1 MASWMIH
8 LRIAD
13 GLLDR
18 IPGLDETAFVM
29 GNIAPDSGV
38 PNEDWSAY
46 SPPKDISHYKVKRG
60 NESVFDLDRFITEH
74 FSPEL
79 ICSYSL
85 REFSFFLGYYAHL
98 LTDMEWIKEVL
109 RPSFAAHPD
118 KAEKDRTAFVWELK
132 RDWYDM
138 DFRYLKEHP
147 DFRAFRIYEQSD
159 GFRNDLMDIFSEDAF
174 CTRRKYICGYYRG
187 EHGNLYREYPYMTPE
202 QADSFVSGAAQ
213 RVYSALQASLSARNE
228 SILQAKGELK

>member
-109 RPSFAAHPD
+109 HPSFAAHPD

-159 GFRNDLMDIFSEDAF
+159 GFRNALMDIFSEDAF
-174 CTRRKYICGYYRG
+174 CSRRKYICGYYRG
-187 EHGNLYREYPYMTPE
+187 EHGDLYREYPYMTPE

>member
-60 NESVFDLDRFITEH
+60 NESVFDLNRFITEH

-109 RPSFAAHPD
+109 HPSFAAHPD

-132 RDWYDM
+132 RDWYDL

-174 CTRRKYICGYYRG
+174 CSRRKYICGYYRG

-213 RVYSALQASLSARNE
+213 RVYSALRASLSARNE
-228 SILQAKGELK
+228 SILQAKGERK

>member
-46 SPPKDISHYKVKRG
+46 SPPKDVSHYKVKRG

-79 ICSYSL
+79 IRSYSL

-109 RPSFAAHPD
+109 HPSFAAHPD

-159 GFRNDLMDIFSEDAF
+159 GF
-174 CTRRKYICGYYRG
+174 
-187 EHGNLYREYPYMTPE
+187 P
-202 QADSFVSGAAQ
+202 Q
-213 RVYSALQASLSARNE
+213 
-228 SILQAKGELK
+228 

>member
-46 SPPKDISHYKVKRG
+46 SPPKDVSHYKVKRG

-109 RPSFAAHPD
+109 YPSFAAHRD

-174 CTRRKYICGYYRG
+174 CSRRKYICGYYRG

>member
-109 RPSFAAHPD
+109 HPSFAAHPD

-174 CTRRKYICGYYRG
+174 CSRRKYICGYYRG
-187 EHGNLYREYPYMTPE
+187 AHGDLYREYPYMTPE

-213 RVYSALQASLSARNE
+213 RVYSALQESLSARNE

>member
-13 GLLDR
+13 WLLDR
-18 IPGLDETAFVM
+18 VSGLDETAFVI

-38 PNEDWSAY
+38 PNADWSAF
-46 SPPKDISHYKVKRG
+46 SPPKSVSHYKVMRE
-60 NESVFDLDRFITEH
+60 NESVFDLDGFIQER

-79 ICSYSL
+79 IRSYSL

-98 LTDMEWIKEVL
+98 LTDAEWIAEIL

-118 KAEKDRTAFVWELK
+118 KAAKDRTAFVWELK
-132 RDWYDM
+132 RDWYDL
-138 DFRYLKEHP
+138 DFRYLEEHP
-147 DFRAFRIYEQSD
+147 DFRAFRIYEQSA

-174 CTRRKYICGYYRG
+174 SVRREYICGYYRG
-187 EHGNLYREYPYMTPE
+187 EHGNLYREYPYLTPE
-202 QADSFVSGAAQ
+202 KADCFVSEAA
-213 RVYSALQASLSARNE
+213 RKVLSALEPSLAVRNE
-228 SILQAKGELK
+228 NTVYRVE

>member
-60 NESVFDLDRFITEH
+60 NESVFDLNRFITEH

-79 ICSYSL
+79 ICSSSI

-109 RPSFAAHPD
+109 HPSFAAHPD

-174 CTRRKYICGYYRG
+174 CSRRKYICGYYRG
-187 EHGNLYREYPYMTPE
+187 EHGDLYREYPYMTPE

>member
-109 RPSFAAHPD
+109 HPSFAAHPD

-159 GFRNDLMDIFSEDAF
+159 GFRTDLMDIFSEDAF
-174 CTRRKYICGYYRG
+174 CSRRKYICGYYRG

>member
-13 GLLDR
+13 RLLDQ

-38 PNEDWSAY
+38 PNADWSVY
-46 SPPKDISHYKVKRG
+46 SPPKNVSHYKVKRE
-60 NESVFDLDRFITEH
+60 NESFFDLDRFTLEH
-74 FSPEL
+74 FSPER
-79 ICSYSL
+79 IRTYSP

-98 LTDMEWIKEVL
+98 LTDMEWITEVL
-109 RPSFAAHPD
+109 RPSFEAHPD
-118 KAEKDRTAFVWELK
+118 KAEKDPTAFVWELK
-132 RDWYDM
+132 RDWYDL

-147 DFRAFRIYEQSD
+147 DFRAFQIYEQSD

-174 CTRRKYICGYYRG
+174 SSRREYICGYYRG
-187 EHGNLYREYPYMTPE
+187 EHGNLYREYPYMKPE
-202 QADSFVSGAAQ
+202 QADRFVAGAAQ
-213 RVYSALQASLSARNE
+213 RVLSALQASLSVRNE
-228 SILQAKGELK
+228 SITEAQ

>member
-109 RPSFAAHPD
+109 HPSFAAHPD

-159 GFRNDLMDIFSEDAF
+159 GFRDGLMDIFSEDAF
-174 CTRRKYICGYYRG
+174 CSRRKYICGYYRG
-187 EHGNLYREYPYMTPE
+187 EHGDLYREYPYMTPE

-213 RVYSALQASLSARNE
+213 RVYSALQESLSARNE

>member
-98 LTDMEWIKEVL
+98 LTDREWIKEVL
-109 RPSFAAHPD
+109 HPSFAAHPD

-174 CTRRKYICGYYRG
+174 CSRRKYICGYYRG